1 MAKKKKT
8 TKIRAKESAPAAK
21 TSKPAK
27 KNGGEGKLTIGK
39 AKKGRPTFVFT
50 KSSWLINLD
59 EIACARLRGNTGKLT
74 GVDVW
79 FRGQNWP
86 EPALKLRGEDA
97 DALVGTLW
105 RRSYVKRHFVQ
116 QEMESED

>member
-8 TKIRAKESAPAAK
+8 EKPRP
-21 TSKPAK
+21 KPAEEPAD
-27 KNGGEGKLTIGK
+27 EGLLTAGK
-39 AKKGRPTFVFT
+39 AKKGRPTYVFT

-59 EIACARLRGNTGKLT
+59 QIACARLRGRTGKLT

-79 FRGQNWP
+79 FIGQNWP
-86 EPALKLRGEDA
+86 EPALKLKGEDA
-97 DALVGTLW
+97 DALVSTLW

-116 QEMESED
+116 KEMESED